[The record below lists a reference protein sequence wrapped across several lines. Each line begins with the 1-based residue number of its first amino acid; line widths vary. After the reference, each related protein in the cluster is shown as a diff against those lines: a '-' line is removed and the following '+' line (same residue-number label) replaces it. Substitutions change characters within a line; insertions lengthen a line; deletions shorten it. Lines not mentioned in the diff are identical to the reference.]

1 MIKPEQWLSDA
12 LGKTIIGLY
21 GNTGSNPLVIQ
32 PTRKDVEGDFTLV
45 CFGLT
50 KLSGKTPAQTAQEIG
65 EAFCMENP
73 EAGSYNIANGFLN
86 INLTFK
92 FWITYLN
99 GYTADATEPDLN
111 KAPVMIEYSSPN
123 TNKPLHLGHV
133 RNNLLGAAVAN
144 IIEASGRKVI
154 KVNLVNDRGIHI
166 CKSMIAWQKSGLNE
180 TPESSGIKGDH
191 LIGKYYVEFDR
202 ALKIQSEPI
211 LSKIL
216 AGDFIDLDEKST
228 LKATAIVEKYNQS
241 TAEKQEELKGELKL
255 LANSGTALMKE
266 AAEMLRQWEAGD
278 EATIQLWKTMNGWV
292 YQGFDVTYK
301 RLGVS
306 FDKIYYE
313 SQTYLLGKELV
324 DSGLNSGVLYK
335 KEDGSVWIDLTA
347 EGLDH
352 KLLLRSDGT
361 SVYMTQDLG
370 TALLRAEEY
379 HAGNYVY
386 VVGNEQDY
394 HFKVLQLI
402 LRKLGYAWADGIYHL
417 SYGMVDLPTGKM
429 KSREGTVVDADDLID
444 EVILEAK
451 KKSEELGK
459 TETSNSDELTK
470 LYERIGMAALKYF
483 ILKVDPK
490 KRMVFNPAESIDI
503 NGNTGPFI
511 QYSFARIQSVIRKAH
526 GVLDESYNPLSIENE
541 AAHRTLIR
549 TLEQFHETVQASA
562 DSYNPSL
569 VANYAYEL
577 AKQFN
582 HFYHEFSILK
592 EENKDL
598 ASFRLELA
606 RKTGQTLEK
615 AMGLLGIEMPER
627 M

>member
-1 MIKPEQWLSDA
+1 
-12 LGKTIIGLY
+12 
-21 GNTGSNPLVIQ
+21 
-32 PTRKDVEGDFTLV
+32 
-45 CFGLT
+45 
-50 KLSGKTPAQTAQEIG
+50 
-65 EAFCMENP
+65 
-73 EAGSYNIANGFLN
+73 
-86 INLTFK
+86 
-92 FWITYLN
+92 
-99 GYTADATEPDLN
+99 
-111 KAPVMIEYSSPN
+111 
-123 TNKPLHLGHV
+123 
-133 RNNLLGAAVAN
+133 
-144 IIEASGRKVI
+144 
-154 KVNLVNDRGIHI
+154 
-166 CKSMIAWQKSGLNE
+166 
-180 TPESSGIKGDH
+180 
-191 LIGKYYVEFDR
+191 
-202 ALKIQSEPI
+202 
-211 LSKIL
+211 
-216 AGDFIDLDEKST
+216 
-228 LKATAIVEKYNQS
+228 
-241 TAEKQEELKGELKL
+241 
-255 LANSGTALMKE
+255 
-266 AAEMLRQWEAGD
+266 
-278 EATIQLWKTMNGWV
+278 MNGWV

-361 SVYMTQDLG
+361 SVYITQDLG

-402 LRKLGYAWADGIYHL
+402 LRKLGYAWADGIFHL

-459 TETSNSDELTK
+459 TETSNTDELTK

-511 QYSFARIQSVIRKAH
+511 QYSFARIQSVMRKAH
-526 GVLDESYNPLSIENE
+526 GILDESYNPLSIENE

>member
-50 KLSGKTPAQTAQEIG
+50 KLSGKNPAQTAQEIG
-65 EAFCMENP
+65 DAFCKENP
-73 EAGSYNIANGFLN
+73 EASSYNIANGFLN

-99 GYTADATEPDLN
+99 GFTADATEPDLN

-191 LIGKYYVEFDR
+191 LIGKYYVEFDK

-216 AGDFIDLDEKST
+216 AADFSDLEEKAT

-241 TAEKQEELKGELKL
+241 TAEKQDELKGELKL
-255 LANSGTALMKE
+255 LANSATALMKE

-361 SVYMTQDLG
+361 SVYITQDLG

-394 HFKVLQLI
+394 HF
-402 LRKLGYAWADGIYHL
+402 
-417 SYGMVDLPTGKM
+417 
-429 KSREGTVVDADDLID
+429 
-444 EVILEAK
+444 
-451 KKSEELGK
+451 
-459 TETSNSDELTK
+459 N
-470 LYERIGMAALKYF
+470 
-483 ILKVDPK
+483 
-490 KRMVFNPAESIDI
+490 
-503 NGNTGPFI
+503 
-511 QYSFARIQSVIRKAH
+511 
-526 GVLDESYNPLSIENE
+526 
-541 AAHRTLIR
+541 
-549 TLEQFHETVQASA
+549 
-562 DSYNPSL
+562 
-569 VANYAYEL
+569 
-577 AKQFN
+577 
-582 HFYHEFSILK
+582 
-592 EENKDL
+592 
-598 ASFRLELA
+598 
-606 RKTGQTLEK
+606 
-615 AMGLLGIEMPER
+615 
-627 M
+627 